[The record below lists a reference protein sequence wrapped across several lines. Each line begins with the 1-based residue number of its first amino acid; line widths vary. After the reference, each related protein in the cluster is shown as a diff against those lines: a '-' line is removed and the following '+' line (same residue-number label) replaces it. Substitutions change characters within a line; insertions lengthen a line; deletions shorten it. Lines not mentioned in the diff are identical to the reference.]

1 MSVHAL
7 VDPEVVRK
15 ALELA
20 GEEIRDQRFLGEI
33 MVCAGRAFLMRYR
46 WSDNGKQIQADI
58 SFDGRNGPVR
68 QATDR
73 AGDRVGLR
81 GSWVDHVLPR
91 LLGIGQSTGG
101 SFPTG
106 MYPSWERPGLRVL
119 AAPPNLLIPIAFLA
133 TLRPMGDMSM
143 DDLEP
148 FVRIAAQTGIR
159 TADRLKAL
167 VTPYLD
173 KKEDYD
179 SDLARA
185 VNGRLSYF
193 EAALDRF
200 GCGLTLTTKPKS
212 LADVANIVREDNDLY
227 SLATGTFEEAFYL
240 TADRDAQQAML
251 DPVPVPTG
259 NRRNDA
265 WLAAIGEHLAQ
276 RWGLEVPPWTQDSAF
291 MGEPMPFFGPCEPVA
306 RDIQIIE
313 TPPAFRR
320 RLLFSWAEPLM
331 NAKFPNA
338 RKVRMPSWE

>member
-7 VDPEVVRK
+7 VDPEVVRT

-33 MVCAGRAFLMRYR
+33 MVSAGKTLLMRYR
-46 WSDNGKQIQADI
+46 WSDDGKQIQADI

-68 QATDR
+68 QATER

-81 GSWVDHVLPR
+81 GGWVDQVLPR
-91 LLGIGQSTGG
+91 LFGNGQSAGG
-101 SFPTG
+101 GFPTG

-119 AAPPNLLIPIAFLA
+119 AAPPRLLIPMAFLA
-133 TLRPMGDMSM
+133 TLRPMGDMNM

-148 FVRIAAQTGIR
+148 CVRIAAQAGIR
-159 TADRLKAL
+159 TGDRLKAL
-167 VTPYLD
+167 VSPYLD
-173 KKEDYD
+173 KKQNCD

-185 VNGRLSYF
+185 VDGRLSYF
-193 EAALDRF
+193 EAALDRL
-200 GCGLTLTTKPKS
+200 GCGLTLKSKPKS
-212 LADVANIVREDNDLY
+212 LAEVADIVREDNDHY
-227 SLATGTFEEAFYL
+227 SLATGEFEAAFYL
-240 TADRDAQQAML
+240 TTDRDAQQAML
-251 DPVPVPTG
+251 DPIPVPTS
-259 NRRNDA
+259 NVRNDA

-276 RWGLEVPPWTQDSAF
+276 RWGLDVPPWTQEPAF
-291 MGEPMPFFGPCEPVA
+291 MGESAPFFWPFEPVA
-306 RDIQIIE
+306 RDIQLIE

-338 RKVRMPSWE
+338 RKVRMPFWE